1 MASEVIKR
9 CRFLVARP
17 ECRFLADVS
26 FVVRLVRDCADFVI
40 GTLRRVRG
48 FSFICSHPMRNVI
61 HV

>member
-1 MASEVIKR
+1 
-9 CRFLVARP
+9 
-17 ECRFLADVS
+17 
-26 FVVRLVRDCADFVI
+26 VI